1 MKKNGF
7 TFIEILGVITLL
19 ALMSIIV
26 LIVVDDSLKKS
37 KETLSQ
43 AQIENIKS
51 AASMWRTDHIELI
64 PNNDYYLL
72 SLGELIDG
80 GYIDNVIDPNS
91 KTNYNNS
98 LLINVGINN
107 INIDDVLIRK
117 GYTKLEYIESTGTQ
131 YINTGVIAN
140 QDTSI
145 DVDGYVSRPISL
157 YGTQDIIN
165 GTGFTG
171 NTIYMRF
178 RYMGNQVYDSNI
190 VISERHRFKQQKNL
204 LYIDDNLINTF
215 NQVTTTASY
224 PIYLFGRTKATD
236 GSLDDYGSGR
246 IYSAKIWDGN
256 NMIRNYIPCYR
267 NRDKVPGLYDL
278 VEGKFYTNANSNN
291 IAFEYSK
298 NFDDKYGRLK
308 YIEASAGQYTKT
320 LVVPNANTTIEVDGY
335 MTSNR
340 SLYGTAS
347 GLNGTGSGDKMSF
360 IHMGNRFNSNIATG
374 QRHVFRQ
381 QNNLLYVDGVL
392 EYTFGSPTFIPKNQ
406 MFLFARSTAS
416 SFDLEDGGSGRIYGV
431 KIWDGDKLIRDM
443 RPYIRKSDNV
453 AGLYDFVNDV
463 FYTNYGSGGS
473 FTYEVYENPYDRL
486 YTKLEYIES
495 TGTQYIDT
503 GYVPNNNTGIEADF
517 QFNSTTSQSRVF
529 GVGTNSGK
537 ANFVSYEF
545 YINGSGNFAYT
556 FKDGNGDWVPTNIPA
571 DTSRHTLRFN
581 VGNKN
586 LVIDNNNTYSI
597 GNISNVSSYPIYIMA
612 ENYDGTDLKW
622 VDETRIK
629 LYSFKIYNGYYLIRN
644 FVPAIRNSDNA
655 VGLYD
660 EVYDVFYT
668 NSGTGEFIKG
678 EL

>member
-107 INIDDVLIRK
+107 INIDDVLIK
-117 GYTKLEYIESTGTQ
+117 NGYTKLEYIESTGTQ
-131 YINTGVIAN
+131 YIDTGVIAN

-145 DVDGYVSRPISL
+145 DVDGYVNRPVSL

-165 GTGFTG
+165 STGFTN

-178 RYMGNQVYDSNI
+178 RYMGNQLYDSDF

-204 LYIDDNLINTF
+204 VYVDDKLINTF
-215 NQVTTTASY
+215 NQVTMTASY

-246 IYSAKIWDGN
+246 IYSAKIWDGSN
-256 NMIRNYIPCYR
+256 IVRNYIPCYR

-298 NFDDKYGRLK
+298 TFDDKYGRLK
-308 YIEASAGQYTKT
+308 YIEATTGQYTKT

-431 KIWDGDKLIRDM
+431 KIWDGDTLIRDM
-443 RPYIRKSDNV
+443 KPYIRKSDNV

-463 FYTNYGSGGS
+463 FYTNYGSGN

-503 GYVPNNNTGIEADF
+503 GVIATNNTVVKAELF
-517 QFNSTTSQSRVF
+517 
-529 GVGTNSGK
+529 TNYS
-537 ANFVSYEF
+537 
-545 YINGSGNFAYT
+545 
-556 FKDGNGDWVPTNIPA
+556 
-571 DTSRHTLRFN
+571 
-581 VGNKN
+581 GNKN
-586 LVIDNNNTYSI
+586 WFGGSAYSSNNNFVFNSWSQNQIEYQYGASDNWYRPNVGDDVVGKKFTVEYGNGSI
-597 GNISNVSSYPIYIMA
+597 KINNDKKVDLPTDTFTDTKNLHLFTRNGSSGNISGRV
-612 ENYDGTDLKW
+612 
-622 VDETRIK
+622 
-629 LYSFKIYNGYYLIRN
+629 YSFKIYNGYYLIRN
-644 FVPAIRNSDNA
+644 FVPAVRNSDNT

-660 EVYDVFYT
+660 EVNDVFYT
-668 NSGTGEFIKG
+668 NSGTGTFGKG

>member
-51 AASMWRTDHIELI
+51 AASMWRTDHIDMI
-64 PNNDYYLL
+64 PDDDYYLL

-98 LLINVGINN
+98 LLINVGIND
-107 INIDDVLIRK
+107 ITVDDVLIRK
-117 GYTKLEYIESTGTQ
+117 G
-131 YINTGVIAN
+131 
-140 QDTSI
+140 
-145 DVDGYVSRPISL
+145 
-157 YGTQDIIN
+157 
-165 GTGFTG
+165 
-171 NTIYMRF
+171 
-178 RYMGNQVYDSNI
+178 
-190 VISERHRFKQQKNL
+190 
-204 LYIDDNLINTF
+204 
-215 NQVTTTASY
+215 
-224 PIYLFGRTKATD
+224 
-236 GSLDDYGSGR
+236 
-246 IYSAKIWDGN
+246 
-256 NMIRNYIPCYR
+256 
-267 NRDKVPGLYDL
+267 
-278 VEGKFYTNANSNN
+278 
-291 IAFEYSK
+291 
-298 NFDDKYGRLK
+298 
-308 YIEASAGQYTKT
+308 
-320 LVVPNANTTIEVDGY
+320 
-335 MTSNR
+335 
-340 SLYGTAS
+340 
-347 GLNGTGSGDKMSF
+347 
-360 IHMGNRFNSNIATG
+360 
-374 QRHVFRQ
+374 
-381 QNNLLYVDGVL
+381 
-392 EYTFGSPTFIPKNQ
+392 
-406 MFLFARSTAS
+406 
-416 SFDLEDGGSGRIYGV
+416 
-431 KIWDGDKLIRDM
+431 
-443 RPYIRKSDNV
+443 
-453 AGLYDFVNDV
+453 
-463 FYTNYGSGGS
+463 
-473 FTYEVYENPYDRL
+473 

>member
-98 LLINVGINN
+98 LLINVGIND
-107 INIDDVLIRK
+107 ITVDDVLIK
-117 GYTKLEYIESTGTQ
+117 NGYTKLEYIESTGTQ
-131 YINTGVIAN
+131 YIDTGVIAN

-145 DVDGYVSRPISL
+145 DVDGYVNRPISL
-157 YGTQDIIN
+157 YGTQNIIN
-165 GTGFTG
+165 GTGFTD
-171 NTIYMRF
+171 NTFYMRF
-178 RYMGNQVYDSNI
+178 YYMGSQKYDSNI

-246 IYSAKIWDGN
+246 IYSAKIWNGSN
-256 NMIRNYIPCYR
+256 IVRNYIPCYR

-298 NFDDKYGRLK
+298 TFDDKYGRLK
-308 YIEASAGQYTKT
+308 YIQAAAGQYTKT

-416 SFDLEDGGSGRIYGV
+416 SFDVEDGGSGRIYGV

-503 GYVPNNNTGIEADF
+503 GVIATNNTVVKAELFTNYSGNKNWFGGSAYSSNNNF
-517 QFNSTTSQSRVF
+517 VFNSWSQNQIEYQYGASDNWYRPNVDYDV
-529 GVGTNSGK
+529 VGTKFTVEYGNGSIKINNDKKVDLPTNSFTDTK
-537 ANFVSYEF
+537 SIHLFVR
-545 YINGSGNFAYT
+545 NGGSGNIS
-556 FKDGNGDWVPTNIPA
+556 GRI
-571 DTSRHTLRFN
+571 
-581 VGNKN
+581 
-586 LVIDNNNTYSI
+586 YS
-597 GNISNVSSYPIYIMA
+597 
-612 ENYDGTDLKW
+612 L
-622 VDETRIK
+622 
-629 LYSFKIYNGYYLIRN
+629 KIYNGDYLIRN
-644 FVPAIRNSDNA
+644 FVPAVRNSDNV

-660 EVYDVFYT
+660 EVNDVFYT
-668 NSGTGEFIKG
+668 NSGTGTFGKG